1 MDSGVGRAGIETRD
15 QRRRILFDTFR
26 VWQENDAS
34 VNAVAERLTCHP
46 NTVRH
51 RLRQIEKYTG
61 WSLSRPR
68 DVAELCLAFEVH
80 RRLFEPKPRG
90 CENDRC
96 PPV

>member
-1 MDSGVGRAGIETRD
+1 MGPEFQDRVTTTIHLSVPDPSVFASGD
-15 QRRRILFDTFR
+15 QI
-26 VWQENDAS
+26 Q
-34 VNAVAERLTCHP
+34 
-46 NTVRH
+46 
-51 RLRQIEKYTG
+51 KYTG